1 MQKYSKKDP
10 QKAVF
15 LAKCGQ
21 QGVVHEKGEKYVDN
35 FNPSG
40 KQKGVNIRVSRWK
53 SHKTPVF
60 LWITRQ
66 NCTFLNKKN
75 FHYKCG

>member
-21 QGVVHEKGEKYVDN
+21 QGVVHEEGEKYVDN

-40 KQKGVNIRVSRWK
+40 KQKGVNIRVSR
-53 SHKTPVF
+53 
-60 LWITRQ
+60 
-66 NCTFLNKKN
+66 
-75 FHYKCG
+75 